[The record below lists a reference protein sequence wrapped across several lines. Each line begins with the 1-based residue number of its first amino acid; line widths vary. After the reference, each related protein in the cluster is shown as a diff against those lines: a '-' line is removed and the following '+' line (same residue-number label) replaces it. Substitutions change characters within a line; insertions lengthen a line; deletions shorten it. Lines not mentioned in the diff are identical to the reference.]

1 MNTKN
6 GQRFKQYE
14 SRYNNNEITKIT
26 LIYFSVSD
34 VWNSEI
40 QNDLVYESA
49 NRVLEQHANNEFKQ
63 DNSEQ
68 THYDRIRSQNN
79 KTSAMQRL
87 ALQKG

>member
-63 DNSEQ
+63 DNSDQ